1 MSSKKPLSGVI
12 ILDLSRLYPGP
23 LCTLILHDMGA
34 EVIKIED
41 PTTGGD
47 LLRFYTPKLKDGSSL
62 PFHALNR
69 GKKSI
74 ALNLKKQQV
83 CDHLWC

>member
-1 MSSKKPLSGVI
+1 MNSTKPLSGVTV
-12 ILDLSRLYPGP
+12 LDLSRLYPGP
-23 LCTLILHDMGA
+23 LCTLILKDMGA

-41 PTTGGD
+41 PATGD
-47 LLRFYTPKLKDGSSL
+47 LLRHYTPKLQDGSSL

-69 GKKSI
+69 GKKSV

-83 CDHLWC
+83 CNS